1 MPGAQEK
8 LGTVAE
14 ALKNRQDESKIT
26 VEGHT
31 DSQGSESSNLDLG
44 TRRALTVKDFL
55 VSRGIKSE
63 HITSVGIGQSRPIA
77 DNHTPEGRANN
88 RRVEI
93 IITPI
98 ERR

>member
-1 MPGAQEK
+1 MMVICVPRGTVIVLPGSVLFASSKSDLLPGAQEK

-44 TRRALTVKDFL
+44 TRRA
-55 VSRGIKSE
+55 S
-63 HITSVGIGQSRPIA
+63 TSS
-77 DNHTPEGRANN
+77 
-88 RRVEI
+88 
-93 IITPI
+93 
-98 ERR
+98 